1 MTQFLSYT
9 SSQLPSTR
17 SGRLIVIVGPTGVG
31 KTRVAVAVAAQ
42 VGGEIVS
49 ADSRQI
55 YCWMDIGTA
64 KPTPADRVRVP
75 HHLIDLVP
83 PDQPLTLAEYQ
94 VAAIQAIN
102 AILERGHLP
111 FLVGGTGLYV
121 RAVVEGLVIPAVPP
135 NPAFRQE
142 MMALAQERGVAWL
155 YEELKRL
162 DPVAAARIEP
172 ENVRRVIRALE
183 VIRATGRPFSSHQ
196 PAQPPAYDVTM
207 IGLTLPRP
215 ALYARIDARVDQM
228 IADGLVEEVKALVE
242 RGYSFD
248 LPAMTGLGY
257 RQIGDYLQG
266 KITLAAAV
274 QEIKFRTHAFVRHQ
288 YNWFRLSDPRITW
301 IEADDQAVAK
311 VLQIV
316 SGH

>member
-1 MTQFLSYT
+1 
-9 SSQLPSTR
+9 
-17 SGRLIVIVGPTGVG
+17 LIVLVGPTGVG
-31 KTRVAVAVAAQ
+31 KTRVAVAVAPQ

-55 YCWMDIGTA
+55 YRWMDIGTA
-64 KPTPADRVRVP
+64 KPTLADQAKVP
-75 HHLIDLVP
+75 HHLIDLVD

-94 VAAIQAIN
+94 TAALHAIN
-102 AILERGHLP
+102 AILERGRLP

-135 NPAFRQE
+135 DLAFRQE
-142 MMALAQERGVAWL
+142 MMTLVQTRGPGWL

-162 DPVAAARIEP
+162 DPVAAMRIEP

-196 PAQPPAYDVTM
+196 PAQPPAYAVTM

-228 IADGLVEEVKALVE
+228 IADGLVEEVKSLLE

-257 RQIGDYLQG
+257 RQIGEYLRG
-266 KITLAAAV
+266 KITLAAAI

-311 VLQIV
+311 VLSIV
-316 SGH
+316 SDRSAEPATRLR